1 MKYVYMRLPELLE
14 ERGIS
19 RTKLTYDLNLQRSN
33 VNRYYNNKAQRY
45 DCELLARL
53 CEYLN
58 CDISDLLEL
67 KEREEEH

>member
-33 VNRYYNNKAQRY
+33 VNRYYKNNAQRY
-45 DCELLARL
+45 DCQLLARL
-53 CEYLN
+53 CEYLE

-67 KEREEEH
+67 REKD

>member
-1 MKYVYMRLPELLE
+1 MKYVYMRLAELLE

-45 DCELLARL
+45 DGELLARL
-53 CEYLN
+53 CEYLD

-67 KEREEEH
+67 KEKD